1 VIIVAHRGPVRF
13 ERDESGAFHARRG
26 AGGLAGTL
34 GPLLTHHR
42 DGDGGPVTW
51 VAAAM
56 SDDDRAAAAAGET
69 ELHDVD
75 LQLLTLDP
83 REHRLH
89 YDIVSN
95 ATLWFLY
102 HGLFDLPRRP
112 LFDAR
117 FREAWDAYVA
127 VNTAFA
133 TRVAE
138 VADADEV
145 VLVQDYQLALVPGV
159 LAARRPDLRVVH
171 FTHTPFCG
179 PNSIRVLPNDV
190 AHAICASMA
199 AVPAGFHTRRWADA
213 FQASAATVLGAEHPR
228 APVFALSLGPD
239 PTDLYETAK
248 SPAGRAALDA
258 LEESIGDRRLVLR
271 SDRVEP
277 SKNIVR
283 GFLAFD
289 RLLDEHPEWR
299 ERVVFAAML
308 NASRES
314 LPEYQA
320 YRQEVEQAAARV
332 NDRWA
337 RGDWEPVLMD
347 MRDDFP
353 RSVAG
358 YQRYDALLVNPI
370 KDGLNLV
377 AKEGPLVNRRD
388 GVVCLSTEAG
398 AFDELQPAVL
408 AVHPYDLDQTA
419 GALHE
424 ALVMPDDA
432 RHAQASRLHEL
443 AAAVTP
449 AGWLQEL
456 INVACR

>member
-1 VIIVAHRGPVRF
+1 VIIVAHRGPVSF
-13 ERDESGAFHARRG
+13 VRDERGGFHARRG

-42 DGDGGPVTW
+42 GDSGPVTW

-56 SDDDRAAAAAGET
+56 SDDDRAAGT
-69 ELHDVD
+69 EGATKLHDVD
-75 LQLLTLDP
+75 VQLLELDP

-89 YDIVSN
+89 YEVVSN

-112 LFDAR
+112 RFDDR
-117 FREAWDAYVA
+117 FREAWAAYVA
-127 VNTAFA
+127 VNDAFA
-133 TRVAE
+133 ERAAE
-138 VADADEV
+138 VAADGDV
-145 VLVQDYQLALVPGV
+145 VLVQDYQLALVPGA
-159 LAARRPDLRVVH
+159 LSARRADLRVAH

-179 PNSIRVLPNDV
+179 PNSIRVLPHDV
-190 AHAICASMA
+190 ARAICVSMA
-199 AVPAGFHTRRWADA
+199 TVPSGFHTRRWADA
-213 FQASAATVLGAEHPR
+213 FEASAATVLGAEHPR
-228 APVFALSLGPD
+228 APVFAASLGPD
-239 PTDLYETAK
+239 PADLEETAE
-248 SPAGRAALDA
+248 SHEGRAAVRA
-258 LEESIGDRRLVLR
+258 LEERIGDRRLVLR
-271 SDRVEP
+271 SDRIEP

-289 RLLDEHPEWR
+289 RLLEEHPEWR
-299 ERVVFAAML
+299 DRVVFAAML
-308 NASRES
+308 NASREG

-337 RGDWEPVLMD
+337 RGDWMPVLMD
-347 MRDDFP
+347 LRDDFP

-358 YQRYDALLVNPI
+358 YMRYDALLVNPI

-377 AKEGPLVNRRD
+377 AKEGPVLNERD

-398 AFDELQPAVL
+398 AYDELHSAVL

-419 GALHE
+419 GALHT
-424 ALVMPDDA
+424 ALTMPDDA
-432 RHAQASRLHEL
+432 RRDQASRLRDL
-443 AAAVTP
+443 ATVATP
-449 AGWLQEL
+449 ATWLQEL
-456 INVACR
+456 INTACR

>member
-1 VIIVAHRGPVRF
+1 MIIVAHRGPVTF
-13 ERDESGAFHARRG
+13 ARDERGGFKARRG
-26 AGGLAGTL
+26 AGGIAGTL

-42 DGDGGPVTW
+42 DTDGAPVTW

-56 SDDDRAAAAAGET
+56 GDDDRAAVAAGAT

-89 YDIVSN
+89 YDVVSN

-112 LFDAR
+112 RFDHR
-117 FREAWDAYVA
+117 FREAWNAYVT
-127 VNTAFA
+127 VNTTFA
-133 TRVAE
+133 ERVAE
-138 VADADEV
+138 VAPTDDV

-159 LAARRPDLRVVH
+159 LAERRPDLRIVH

-190 AHAICASMA
+190 AHAICAALS
-199 AVPAGFHTRRWADA
+199 AVPAGFHTQRWADA
-213 FQASAATVLGAEHPR
+213 FQASATTVLGAEHPR
-228 APVFALSLGPD
+228 AQVFASSLGPD
-239 PTDLYETAK
+239 PTDLQETAE
-248 SPAGRAALDA
+248 SPEGRAALDA
-258 LEESIGDRRLVLR
+258 LEDRVGDRRLLMR

-289 RLLDEHPEWR
+289 RLLEEHPERR

-332 NDRWA
+332 NERWA
-337 RGDWEPVLMD
+337 RGDWQPVLVD
-347 MRDDFP
+347 MRDDFA

-358 YQRYDALLVNPI
+358 YQRYDAL
-370 KDGLNLV
+370 
-377 AKEGPLVNRRD
+377 LVNRRD

-398 AFDELQPAVL
+398 AFDELESAVL

-424 ALVMPDDA
+424 ALTMPDEA
-432 RHAQASRLHEL
+432 RRDQASRLREL

-449 AGWLQEL
+449 AGWLQGL
-456 INVACR
+456 IDVACR

>member
-1 VIIVAHRGPVRF
+1 VIVVSHRGPATFVR
-13 ERDESGAFHARRG
+13 DDDGAFRARRG

-34 GPLLTHHR
+34 GPLLTH
-42 DGDGGPVTW
+42 GDGGPVVW

-56 SDDDRAAAAAGET
+56 SDADRAAAAAGET
-69 ELHDVD
+69 RLHDVD
-75 LQLLTLDP
+75 VQLLDLDP

-89 YDIVSN
+89 YDVVSN

-112 LFDAR
+112 RFDER

-127 VNTAFA
+127 VNAA
-133 TRVAE
+133 IADRVAD
-138 VADADEV
+138 VAAPDDV
-145 VLVQDYQLALVPGV
+145 VLVQDYHLALVPGA
-159 LAARRPDLRVVH
+159 LTARRPDLRVVH

-179 PNSIRVLPNDV
+179 PNSIRVLPDDV
-190 AHAICASMA
+190 ARAICGSMA
-199 AVPAGFHTRRWADA
+199 TVPSGFHTRRWADA
-213 FQASAATVLGAEHPR
+213 YEASAAAVLGADHPR
-228 APVFALSLGPD
+228 APVFAATLGPD
-239 PTDLYETAK
+239 PTDLENTAD
-248 SPAGRAALDA
+248 SPEGRAALQA
-258 LEESIGDRRLVLR
+258 LEEQVGDRRLLLR

-289 RLLDEHPEWR
+289 LLLDQRPEWR
-299 ERVVFAAML
+299 DRVVFVAML
-308 NASRES
+308 NASREG

-337 RGDWEPVLMD
+337 RDDWQPVVMD
-347 MRDDFP
+347 LRDDFP

-358 YQRYDALLVNPI
+358 YLRYDALLVNPL

-377 AKEGPLVNRRD
+377 AKEGPLVNQRD

-398 AFDELQPAVL
+398 AYEELESAVL
-408 AVHPYDLDQTA
+408 AVHPYDLGQNA
-419 GALHE
+419 AALHT
-424 ALVMPDDA
+424 ALTMPADA
-432 RHAQASRLHEL
+432 RRQQASKLRKL
-443 AAAVTP
+443 AAAATP
-449 AGWLQEL
+449 ASWLREL
-456 INVACR
+456 INAACR

>member
-1 VIIVAHRGPVRF
+1 VIIVAHRGPVSFVRD
-13 ERDESGAFHARRG
+13 ERDGLQARRG

-34 GPLLTHHR
+34 GPLLMHSHR
-42 DGDGGPVTW
+42 EGGPVTW

-56 SDDDRAAAAAGET
+56 NDADRAAAASGATALDEI
-69 ELHDVD
+69 D
-75 LQLLTLDP
+75 LQLLDLDP
-83 REHRLH
+83 RQHRLH
-89 YDIVSN
+89 YDVVSN

-112 LFDAR
+112 RFDAR
-117 FREAWDAYVA
+117 FHEAWDAYAA

-133 TRVAE
+133 DRVAD
-138 VADADEV
+138 VAAADDV
-145 VLVQDYQLALVPGV
+145 VLVQDYHLALVPGA
-159 LAARRPDLRVVH
+159 LNARRPDLRVVH

-179 PNSIRVLPNDV
+179 PNSIRVLPDHV
-190 AHAICASMA
+190 ARAICGSMA
-199 AVPAGFHTRRWADA
+199 AVPSGFHTRRWADA
-213 FQASAATVLGAEHPR
+213 FEASTAAVLGAEHQRRP
-228 APVFALSLGPD
+228 AFAASLGPD
-239 PTDLYETAK
+239 PADLHDTAD
-248 SPAGRAALDA
+248 SAEGRAALEA
-258 LEESIGDRRLVLR
+258 LEARVGDRRLVVR
-271 SDRVEP
+271 SDRIEP

-289 RLLDEHPEWR
+289 HLLEERPELR

-308 NASRES
+308 NASREG

-337 RGDWEPVLMD
+337 RRDWEPVLMD
-347 MRDDFP
+347 LRDDFP

-358 YQRYDALLVNPI
+358 YLGYDALLVNPI

-398 AFDELQPAVL
+398 AYDELQSAVL

-419 GALHE
+419 GALHA
-424 ALVMPDDA
+424 ALTMPDEA
-432 RHAQASRLHEL
+432 RRDQATRLRDL
-443 AAAVTP
+443 ASAVTP
-449 AGWLQEL
+449 ASWLQEL
-456 INVACR
+456 INATCR

>member
-1 VIIVAHRGPVRF
+1 VIIVAHRGPVSF
-13 ERDESGAFHARRG
+13 VRDERGGFHARRG

-34 GPLLTHHR
+34 GPLLTHHH
-42 DGDGGPVTW
+42 GDRGPVTW

-56 SDDDRAAAAAGET
+56 SDDDRAAAANGAT
-69 ELHDVD
+69 KLHDVD
-75 LQLLTLDP
+75 VQLLELDP

-89 YDIVSN
+89 YEVVSN

-112 LFDAR
+112 RFDDR
-117 FREAWDAYVA
+117 FREAWAAYVA
-127 VNTAFA
+127 VNEAFA
-133 TRVAE
+133 ERVAE
-138 VADADEV
+138 VASDDDI
-145 VLVQDYQLALVPGV
+145 VLVQDYQLALVPRA
-159 LAARRPDLRVVH
+159 LTARRSDLRVVH

-179 PNSIRVLPNDV
+179 PNSIRILPDDV
-190 AHAICASMA
+190 ARAICGSMA
-199 AVPAGFHTRRWADA
+199 TVPSGFHTRRWADA
-213 FQASAATVLGAEHPR
+213 FEASAATVLGAEHPR
-228 APVFALSLGPD
+228 APVFAASLGPD
-239 PTDLYETAK
+239 PTDLQETAE
-248 SPAGRAALDA
+248 SQEGRAATRA
-258 LEESIGDRRLVLR
+258 LEERIGDRRLVLR
-271 SDRVEP
+271 SDRIEP

-289 RLLDEHPEWR
+289 RFLEEHPEWR
-299 ERVVFAAML
+299 DRVVFAAML
-308 NASRES
+308 NASREG

-337 RGDWEPVLMD
+337 RGDWVPVLMD
-347 MRDDFP
+347 LRDDFP

-358 YQRYDALLVNPI
+358 FLRYDALLVNPI

-398 AFDELQPAVL
+398 AYDELQSAVL

-419 GALHE
+419 GALHT
-424 ALVMPDDA
+424 ALTMPDDA
-432 RHAQASRLHEL
+432 RRDQASRLRDF
-443 AAAVTP
+443 ASVATP
-449 AGWLQEL
+449 ASWLQEL
-456 INVACR
+456 INTACR